1 MEKAINRLGLT
12 DEDRAITYTDNG
24 VSRIAEVRH
33 YDPVMGLLKIID
45 PMSGFVH
52 EMIYNR
58 DLSKWFVPGTNIT
71 CDWNIEEPVVK
82 QIDTQE
88 GDVPVTIKRFPSSP
102 LDQIGLHYGVIM
114 EQVERVDTITTQVL
128 GLKELAQLV
137 AVIDTCASRGSFK
150 ADEFSTIGRLREIL
164 IAESQIQ
171 NQARQ
176 QVAEQQVAPSL
187 DGGKTEGN
195 ETSEPVVDAREKL
208 KRSKGKK

>member
-1 MEKAINRLGLT
+1 
-12 DEDRAITYTDNG
+12 
-24 VSRIAEVRH
+24 
-33 YDPVMGLLKIID
+33 
-45 PMSGFVH
+45 
-52 EMIYNR
+52 
-58 DLSKWFVPGTNIT
+58 
-71 CDWNIEEPVVK
+71 
-82 QIDTQE
+82 
-88 GDVPVTIKRFPSSP
+88 
-102 LDQIGLHYGVIM
+102 M

-176 QVAEQQVAPSL
+176 QVAEQQVSPSL